1 MPLLLNIFDTYVVLT
16 LDMTGKAHELGVVTV
31 TFEMNVG
38 HYETCAQFKAL
49 FLLSRFGYICIC
61 SSTF

>member
-1 MPLLLNIFDTYVVLT
+1 MVLT
-16 LDMTGKAHELGVVTV
+16 LDMTGKARELGVVIV